1 MLFGDDIL
9 NGQQLI
15 KKLGISRTYLCKLLK
30 LGLPYH
36 QLDKNTRKY
45 YVLNEVKEWLLNN
58 QVK

>member
-15 KKLGISRTYLCKLLK
+15 NELGISRTYLCKLLK

-45 YVLNEVKEWLLNN
+45 YVLDEVKEWLLNN
-58 QVK
+58 